1 MYCHFLLLRLK
12 AASPEDV
19 EYFNCQQELM
29 DDLHSQYQLV
39 ERIIGGPSLTLLHT
53 VNTFMIITL
62 IMYSLTFKF
71 LFLIFNRAFKPK
83 ICSWVSRLFVQV
95 AGPVLL

>member
-1 MYCHFLLLRLK
+1 MLRIK

-39 ERIIGGPSLTLLHT
+39 ERIIGGTLFHT
-53 VNTFMIITL
+53 HL
-62 IMYSLTFKF
+62 
-71 LFLIFNRAFKPK
+71 
-83 ICSWVSRLFVQV
+83 
-95 AGPVLL
+95 